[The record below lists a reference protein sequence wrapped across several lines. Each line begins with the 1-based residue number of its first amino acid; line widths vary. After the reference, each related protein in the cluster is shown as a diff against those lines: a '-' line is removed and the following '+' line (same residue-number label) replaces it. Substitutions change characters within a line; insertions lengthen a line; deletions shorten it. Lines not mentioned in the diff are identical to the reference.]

1 MAKNF
6 HASPFM
12 TLFLQ
17 VGRNLPAFG
26 IALVL
31 ALLAVP
37 LGFRDGLPY
46 ALAALLLAALAFYT
60 VNRLLGQKAAAEFQ
74 KACSD
79 EQLLQSQKLAS
90 IGELSAG
97 IAHEINNPIAI
108 IRQEAE
114 GLLNI
119 FKKGAPPDVAKSKIC
134 LTEIIHQVDRT
145 REIIHN
151 LLNFARRNQP
161 VIQAVQLNR
170 LIEDMALLV
179 EKTAPQGRFN
189 LVKRLQP
196 DLPLIKSDAPMLRQ
210 VILNLLNNAIQA
222 TGPDGTITVVTQAS
236 ADNQVMIQVNDTG
249 CGIPKEHIS
258 QIFDPFFTTKSRGK
272 ATGLGLSICH
282 GIIERLGGKIFVT
295 SEEGRGSSFIIS
307 LPQVLDQKK
316 M

>member
-1 MAKNF
+1 MAKNSQ
-6 HASPFM
+6 ASP
-12 TLFLQ
+12 LAISFLR
-17 VGRNLPAFG
+17 VGRNLPTYG
-26 IALVL
+26 ITLVL
-31 ALLAVP
+31 ALLAIP

-46 ALAALLLAALAFYT
+46 ALAALLLAALSFYT

-79 EQLLQSQKLAS
+79 EQVLQSQKLTS
-90 IGELSAG
+90 LGELSAG
-97 IAHEINNPIAI
+97 IAHEINNPLAI

-114 GLLNI
+114 GLLNLC
-119 FKKGAPPDVAKSKIC
+119 KKESPLEVSETKISV
-134 LTEIIHQVDRT
+134 TEIIYQVDRT

-161 VIQAVQLNR
+161 VIQGVQLNR

-179 EKTAPQGRFN
+179 EKTAPQGSFH
-189 LVKRLQP
+189 LVKHLQP
-196 DLPLIKSDAPMLRQ
+196 DLPLIKSDPPMLRQ

-222 TGPDGTITVVTQAS
+222 TGPDGTITVVTQA
-236 ADNQVMIQVNDTG
+236 AANNHVMIQVNDTG
-249 CGIPKEHIS
+249 CGIPKEHLS

-295 SEEGRGSSFIIS
+295 SEEGQGSSFIID

-316 M
+316 I